1 MSNRTRHR
9 SSFTRLGGGHLTAAV
24 TILLSVSSHITT
36 AAVITAKSVSFPDV
50 AAAVGAATDG
60 DTVTIP
66 AGTESWTSTLVI
78 TKGVTL
84 QGAGEDKTVILD
96 DIPLGENRNPLGRRQ
111 AKPIDRDSASAA
123 SVPLP
128 RRAKSGS
135 GVGRPLV
142 LINVRSRQTFRLTGF
157 TFRYGSRTTKPQ
169 NQGCVKIEGTCFSVR
184 VDHCHFDQLYNN
196 SIIVAGT
203 CAPMLAVSRV

>member
-1 MSNRTRHR
+1 MLPNRAQPR
-9 SSFTRLGGGHLTAAV
+9 SPSTRLCAGHLMAAV
-24 TILLSVSSHITT
+24 AILLTISSHFTK

-60 DTVTIP
+60 DTVAVP

-78 TKGVTL
+78 TKGITL
-84 QGAGEDKTVILD
+84 QGGGDDKTVILD

-111 AKPIDRDSASAA
+111 AKPIDRVSASAA

-196 SIIVAGT
+196 
-203 CAPMLAVSRV
+203 AVLFYG